1 MEAPWQECS
10 RVSPVS
16 KPALAVSWGCSRL
29 PPGILPSYP
38 LPTYLSTFLSTYT
51 HTYLSTCLPT
61 YLSTFLSTFTHTYLP
76 IYLHTYLPIHLP
88 TYLPTYLPSHI
99 PTDLLTYLATYLPT
113 HLLTFLPIL
122 LTHPNY
128 LSFLVRTGPHSSPL
142 SQINVLNFTLADLH
156 SHLRQQMV
164 LCHGRF

>member
-1 MEAPWQECS
+1 MA
-10 RVSPVS
+10 RVQQ
-16 KPALAVSWGCSRL
+16 GL
-29 PPGILPSYP
+29 PCFKARSGRQLGLFSFTSGHFTE
-38 LPTYLSTFLSTYT
+38 LPTSYL
-51 HTYLSTCLPT
+51 PI
-61 YLSTFLSTFTHTYLP
+61 YLP
-76 IYLHTYLPIHLP
+76 IYLHTYLPVYLSTYLPVYLPIYLHTYVPTYLPSHIPTYPP